1 MFQRKNHVVEYSI
14 LIILISM
21 GTRQTF
27 GLYLQPITDELD
39 IGRELFSLAI
49 ALQSIIGGLPF
60 AGVLADRYGSRWVAI
75 GGGLLFAVSMYL
87 MSIVTHWTGLMFSF
101 GLLSGISLSCV
112 SYVVVLGTVA
122 QVVPPERRSRTFGFI
137 TAAGSVGM
145 FIVVPVAQR
154 ILNTFGWRTTLAILA
169 GFAGLIALLAMGY
182 PTRKQP
188 VAGGESTDKPSD
200 SLTQVLVQ
208 ASRHSGYWLL
218 TIGFFVCGF
227 HVSFVASHL
236 PAYLTDNGLSGT
248 AGATALSL
256 VGLFNLFGSTL
267 FGYLGDHY
275 RKKYLL
281 SGLYLGRSFVISLFL
296 LFPLTETTALIFG
309 AAIGFLWLATVPLTS
324 GTVAQIFGPRYL
336 STLYGIVFFSHQI
349 GSFLGV
355 WLGGRIY
362 DATGMYTP
370 VWVIAIILGVLACI
384 VHLPIVDRPVYP
396 LRTTTAASR

>member
-1 MFQRKNHVVEYSI
+1 MSRRANHVVGYSI

-27 GLYLQPITDELD
+27 GIYLQPVTDELG

-49 ALQSIIGGLPF
+49 AIQSIIGGLPF

-75 GGGLLFAVSMYL
+75 GGGLLFGVSMYL
-87 MSIVTHWTGLMFSF
+87 MSITTHWTGLMLGF
-101 GLLSGISLSCV
+101 GLLSGVSLSCV
-112 SYVVVLGTVA
+112 SYVVVLGAVA

-145 FIVVPVAQR
+145 FIVVPVAQH
-154 ILNTFGWRTTLAILA
+154 IVNAFGWRTTFAIFG
-169 GFAGLIALLAMGY
+169 GFVGLIALLAVGY
-182 PTRKQP
+182 PTRKQQ
-188 VAGGESTDKPSD
+188 VAGSESTVESSD
-200 SLTQVLVQ
+200 SLTQVLAK
-208 ASRHSGYWLL
+208 ASQHSGYWLL
-218 TIGFFVCGF
+218 TSGFFVCGF
-227 HVSFVASHL
+227 HVSYVASHL

-281 SGLYLGRSFVISLFL
+281 SGLYLGRSFIISLFL
-296 LFPLTETTALIFG
+296 LFPVTETTAMVFG

-336 STLYGIVFFSHQI
+336 STLYGIVFFSHQV
-349 GSFLGV
+349 GSFFGV

-370 VWVIAIILGVLACI
+370 VWIIAIILGVLACI
-384 VHLPIVDRPVYP
+384 VHLPIADRPIYP
-396 LRTTTAASR
+396 LRATGTAIR

>member
-1 MFQRKNHVVEYSI
+1 MFQRKNHVVGYSI

-87 MSIVTHWTGLMFSF
+87 MSIVTHWTGLMLGF

-112 SYVVVLGTVA
+112 SYVVVLGAVA

-169 GFAGLIALLAMGY
+169 GFAGLIALLAVGY

-236 PAYLTDNGLSGT
+236 PTYLTDNGLSGT

-336 STLYGIVFFSHQI
+336 STLYGIVFFSHQV

>member
-1 MFQRKNHVVEYSI
+1 MTQREKHVVGYSI

-27 GLYLQPITDELD
+27 GIYLQPVTDELG

-49 ALQSIIGGLPF
+49 AIQSIIGGLPF
-60 AGVLADRYGSRWVAI
+60 AGMLADRYGSRWVAI

-87 MSIVTHWTGLMFSF
+87 MSIMTHWTGLMLGF
-101 GLLSGISLSCV
+101 GLLPGVALSCV
-112 SYVVVLGTVA
+112 SYVVVLGAVA
-122 QVVPPERRSRTFGFI
+122 QIVPPERRSRTFGFI
-137 TAAGSVGM
+137 TAAGSIGM
-145 FIVVPVAQR
+145 FIVVPVAQH
-154 ILNTFGWRTTLAILA
+154 ILNAFGWRTTFVIFT
-169 GFAGLIALLAMGY
+169 GFVGLIAVLAVGY
-182 PTRKQP
+182 PTRKQQA
-188 VAGGESTDKPSD
+188 AGNGPTDKPSD
-200 SLTQVLVQ
+200 SLTQVLAK
-208 ASRHSGYWLL
+208 ASQHSGYWLL

-227 HVSFVASHL
+227 HVSYVASHL

-256 VGLFNLFGSTL
+256 VGLFNLFGSSL

-296 LFPLTETTALIFG
+296 LFPVTETTAMIFG
-309 AAIGFLWLATVPLTS
+309 ATIGFLWLATVPLTS

-336 STLYGIVFFSHQI
+336 STLYGIVFFSHQV

-362 DATGMYTP
+362 DATGTYTP

-384 VHLPIVDRPVYP
+384 VHLPIADRPVYP
-396 LRTTTAASR
+396 LRTTGAAVR

>member
-1 MFQRKNHVVEYSI
+1 MFQRKTHVVGYSI

-75 GGGLLFAVSMYL
+75 GGGLLFAASMYL
-87 MSIVTHWTGLMFSF
+87 MSITTHWTGLMLGF

-112 SYVVVLGTVA
+112 SYVVVLGAVA

-169 GFAGLIALLAMGY
+169 GFAGLIALLAVGY

-296 LFPLTETTALIFG
+296 LFPVTETTAMVFG

-370 VWVIAIILGVLACI
+370 VWIIAIILGVLACI

-396 LRTTTAASR
+396 LRTTTTASR

>member
-1 MFQRKNHVVEYSI
+1 MNQRKTHVVGYSI

-49 ALQSIIGGLPF
+49 ALQNIIGGLPF

-87 MSIVTHWTGLMFSF
+87 MSIMTHWTGLMLGF

-112 SYVVVLGTVA
+112 SYVVVLGAVV

-154 ILNTFGWRTTLAILA
+154 ILNTFGWRTTFAIFA
-169 GFAGLIALLAMGY
+169 GFAGLIALLAVGY

-188 VAGGESTDKPSD
+188 VAGSDSTDEPSD
-200 SLTQVLVQ
+200 SLTQVLAK
-208 ASRHSGYWLL
+208 ASQHSGYWLL

-248 AGATALSL
+248 VGATALSL

-281 SGLYLGRSFVISLFL
+281 SGLYLGRSIVISLFL
-296 LFPLTETTALIFG
+296 LIPLTETTALIFG

-384 VHLPIVDRPVYP
+384 VHLPIVDQPVYP
-396 LRTTTAASR
+396 LRATSAASR

>member
-1 MFQRKNHVVEYSI
+1 MAQRENYIVGYSI

-27 GLYLQPITDELD
+27 GIYLQPVTHELG

-49 ALQSIIGGLPF
+49 AIQSIIGGLPF
-60 AGVLADRYGSRWVAI
+60 AGILSDRYGSRWVAI

-87 MSIVTHWTGLMFSF
+87 MSITTHWTSLMLGF
-101 GLLSGISLSCV
+101 GLLSGVSLSCV
-112 SYVVVLGTVA
+112 SYVVVLGAVA

-137 TAAGSVGM
+137 TAAGSIGM
-145 FIVVPVAQR
+145 FLVVPVAQHF
-154 ILNTFGWRTTLAILA
+154 LNAHGWRTTFAIFA
-169 GFAGLIALLAMGY
+169 GFVGLIALLAVGY
-182 PTRKQP
+182 PTRKQQL
-188 VAGGESTDKPSD
+188 AGIELTEEPSD
-200 SLTQVLVQ
+200 SLTQVLAK

-227 HVSFVASHL
+227 HVSYVASHL

-281 SGLYLGRSFVISLFL
+281 SGLYFGRSIIISLFL
-296 LFPLTETTALIFG
+296 IFPVTETTAMIFG

-336 STLYGIVFFSHQI
+336 ATLYGIVFFSHQV

-362 DATGMYTP
+362 DVTGVYTP
-370 VWVIAIILGVLACI
+370 VWIIAIILGVMASI

-396 LRTTTAASR
+396 LRATSAETR

>member
-1 MFQRKNHVVEYSI
+1 
-14 LIILISM
+14 M

-87 MSIVTHWTGLMFSF
+87 MSIVTHWTGLMLGF
-101 GLLSGISLSCV
+101 GLLSGLSLSCV
-112 SYVVVLGTVA
+112 SYVVVLGAVA

-169 GFAGLIALLAMGY
+169 GFAGLIALLAVGY

-281 SGLYLGRSFVISLFL
+281 SGLYLGRSIIISLFL
-296 LFPLTETTALIFG
+296 LFPVTETTAMVFG

-336 STLYGIVFFSHQI
+336 STLYGIVFFSHQV

-370 VWVIAIILGVLACI
+370 VWIIAIILGVMACI
-384 VHLPIVDRPVYP
+384 VHLPIADRPVYP
-396 LRTTTAASR
+396 LRATGAAIR

>member
-1 MFQRKNHVVEYSI
+1 MLQRKTYVVGCSI
-14 LIILISM
+14 FIILISM

-27 GLYLQPITDELD
+27 GIYLQPVTDELG

-49 ALQSIIGGLPF
+49 AIQSIIGGLPL
-60 AGVLADRYGSRWVAI
+60 AGMLSDRYGSRWVAI
-75 GGGLLFAVSMYL
+75 GGGLLFVVSMYL
-87 MSIVTHWTGLMFSF
+87 MSITTHGTGLMLGF
-101 GLLSGISLSCV
+101 GLLSGLALSCV
-112 SYVVVLGTVA
+112 SYVVVLGAVV

-145 FIVVPVAQR
+145 FIVVPVAQH
-154 ILNTFGWRTTLAILA
+154 ILNAFGWRTTFAI
-169 GFAGLIALLAMGY
+169 FAGVVALIAVLAVGY

-188 VAGGESTDKPSD
+188 AAGGDPTDMPCD
-200 SLTQVLVQ
+200 SLTEVLAK
-208 ASRHSGYWLL
+208 ASHHSGYWLL

-227 HVSFVASHL
+227 HVSYVASHL
-236 PAYLTDNGLSGT
+236 PAYLTDNGLSST
-248 AGATALSL
+248 TGATALSL

-281 SGLYLGRSFVISLFL
+281 SGLYFGRSIIISLFL
-296 LFPLTETTALIFG
+296 IFPVTETTAMVFG

-336 STLYGIVFFSHQI
+336 ATLYGIVFFSHQV

-370 VWVIAIILGVLACI
+370 VWIIAIILGVLASI
-384 VHLPIVDRPVYP
+384 VHLPIADRPVYP
-396 LRTTTAASR
+396 LRATGAATR

>member
-1 MFQRKNHVVEYSI
+1 LFQRKNHVVGYSI

-27 GLYLQPITDELD
+27 GIYLQPVADELG

-49 ALQSIIGGLPF
+49 AIQSIIGGLPF

-75 GGGLLFAVSMYL
+75 GGGLLFALSMYL
-87 MSIVTHWTGLMFSF
+87 MSIVTHWTGLMLGF
-101 GLLSGISLSCV
+101 GLLSGVSLSCV
-112 SYVVVLGTVA
+112 SYVVVLGAVV

-169 GFAGLIALLAMGY
+169 GFAGLIALLAVGY

>member
-1 MFQRKNHVVEYSI
+1 LFQRKNHVVGYSI

-87 MSIVTHWTGLMFSF
+87 MSIVTHWTGLMLGF

-112 SYVVVLGTVA
+112 SYVVVLGAVA

-169 GFAGLIALLAMGY
+169 GFAGLIALLAVGY

-362 DATGMYTP
+362 DATGIYTP
-370 VWVIAIILGVLACI
+370 VWIIAIILGVLACI

>member
-1 MFQRKNHVVEYSI
+1 MTRRENYIVGYSI

-27 GLYLQPITDELD
+27 GIYLQPVTDELG

-60 AGVLADRYGSRWVAI
+60 AGILSDRYGSRWVAI

-87 MSIVTHWTGLMFSF
+87 MSITAHWTSLMLGF
-101 GLLSGISLSCV
+101 GLLSGVSLSCV
-112 SYVVVLGTVA
+112 SYVVVLGAVA

-137 TAAGSVGM
+137 TAAGSIGM
-145 FIVVPVAQR
+145 FIVVPAAQH
-154 ILNTFGWRTTLAILA
+154 IMNAFGWRTTFAIFA
-169 GFAGLIALLAMGY
+169 GFVGLIALLAVGY
-182 PTRKQP
+182 PTRKQQ
-188 VAGGESTDKPSD
+188 VAGSESTEGSSD
-200 SLTQVLVQ
+200 SLTQVLVK
-208 ASRHSGYWLL
+208 ASQHSGYWLL

-227 HVSFVASHL
+227 HVSYVASHL
-236 PAYLTDNGLSGT
+236 PAYLTDNGLSST

-281 SGLYLGRSFVISLFL
+281 SGLYFGRSIIISLFL
-296 LFPLTETTALIFG
+296 IFPVTETTAMIFG
-309 AAIGFLWLATVPLTS
+309 GAIGFLWLATVPLTS

-336 STLYGIVFFSHQI
+336 ATLYGIVFFSHQV

-370 VWVIAIILGVLACI
+370 VWIIAIILGVMASI
-384 VHLPIVDRPVYP
+384 VHLPIADRPVYP
-396 LRTTTAASR
+396 LRATGAATR

>member
-1 MFQRKNHVVEYSI
+1 
-14 LIILISM
+14 M

-27 GLYLQPITDELD
+27 GIYLQPVTDELG

-87 MSIVTHWTGLMFSF
+87 MSIVTHWTGLMLGF
-101 GLLSGISLSCV
+101 GLLSGVSLSCV
-112 SYVVVLGTVA
+112 SYVVVLGAVV

-145 FIVVPVAQR
+145 FIVVPVAQH
-154 ILNTFGWRTTLAILA
+154 ILNTFGWRTTFAIFA
-169 GFAGLIALLAMGY
+169 GFAGLIALLAVGY
-182 PTRKQP
+182 PTRKQQI
-188 VAGGESTDKPSD
+188 AGSELTAEPSD
-200 SLTQVLVQ
+200 SLTQVLVK
-208 ASRHSGYWLL
+208 ASQHSGYWLL

-281 SGLYLGRSFVISLFL
+281 SGLYLGRSFIISLFL
-296 LFPLTETTALIFG
+296 LFPVTETTAMIFG

-336 STLYGIVFFSHQI
+336 STLYGIVFFSHQV

-370 VWVIAIILGVLACI
+370 VWIIAIILGVLACI
-384 VHLPIVDRPVYP
+384 VHLPIADRPVYP
-396 LRTTTAASR
+396 LRTTGAALEDGA

>member
-1 MFQRKNHVVEYSI
+1 MFQRKTHVVGYSI

-27 GLYLQPITDELD
+27 GLYLQPVTDELG

-49 ALQSIIGGLPF
+49 AIQSIIGGLPF
-60 AGVLADRYGSRWVAI
+60 AGMLSDRYGSRWVAI

-87 MSIVTHWTGLMFSF
+87 MSITTHWTGLMLGF

-112 SYVVVLGTVA
+112 SYVVVLGAVV

-154 ILNTFGWRTTLAILA
+154 ILNTFGWRTTLAIFA
-169 GFAGLIALLAMGY
+169 GFAGLIALLAVGY
-182 PTRKQP
+182 PTRKQQI
-188 VAGGESTDKPSD
+188 AGGGSTDKPSD

-370 VWVIAIILGVLACI
+370 VWVMAIILGVLACI
-384 VHLPIVDRPVYP
+384 VHLPIVDQPVYP
-396 LRTTTAASR
+396 LRTTTTASR

>member
-1 MFQRKNHVVEYSI
+1 MARRESYIVRYSI

-27 GLYLQPITDELD
+27 GIYLQPVTDELG

-49 ALQSIIGGLPF
+49 AIQSIIGGLPF
-60 AGVLADRYGSRWVAI
+60 AGMLSDRYGSRWVAI

-87 MSIVTHWTGLMFSF
+87 MSITTHWTGLMLGF
-101 GLLSGISLSCV
+101 GLLSGVSLSCV
-112 SYVVVLGTVA
+112 SYVVVLGAVA
-122 QVVPPERRSRTFGFI
+122 QAVPPERRSRTFGFI

-154 ILNTFGWRTTLAILA
+154 ILNTFGWRTTFAIFA
-169 GFAGLIALLAMGY
+169 GFAGLIALLAVGY

-188 VAGGESTDKPSD
+188 VTGSDSTEPSN
-200 SLTQVLVQ
+200 SLTQVLAK
-208 ASRHSGYWLL
+208 ASQHSGYWLL

-281 SGLYLGRSFVISLFL
+281 SGLYLGRSIIISLFIF
-296 LFPLTETTALIFG
+296 FPVTETTAMIFG

-370 VWVIAIILGVLACI
+370 VWVIAIILGVLAFI
-384 VHLPIVDRPVYP
+384 VHLPIEDRPVYP
-396 LRTTTAASR
+396 LRATGAASR

>member
-1 MFQRKNHVVEYSI
+1 MTRRANHVVGYSI
-14 LIILISM
+14 FIILVSM

-27 GLYLQPITDELD
+27 GIYLQPVADELG

-49 ALQSIIGGLPF
+49 AIQSIIGGLPF

-75 GGGLLFAVSMYL
+75 GGGLLFALSMYL
-87 MSIVTHWTGLMFSF
+87 MSIVTHWTGLMLGF
-101 GLLSGISLSCV
+101 GLLSGVSLSCV
-112 SYVVVLGTVA
+112 SYVVVLGAVVQA
-122 QVVPPERRSRTFGFI
+122 VPPERRSRTFGFI

-154 ILNTFGWRTTLAILA
+154 ILNTFGWRTTFAIFA
-169 GFAGLIALLAMGY
+169 GFAGLIALLAVGY
-182 PTRKQP
+182 PTRKQQ
-188 VAGGESTDKPSD
+188 VADDEIADKPSD
-200 SLTQVLVQ
+200 SLTQVLAK
-208 ASRHSGYWLL
+208 ASQHSGYWLL

-236 PAYLTDNGLSGT
+236 PSYLTDNGLSGT

-281 SGLYLGRSFVISLFL
+281 SGLYLGRSIIISLFI
-296 LFPLTETTALIFG
+296 LFPVTETTAMIFG

-324 GTVAQIFGPRYL
+324 STVAQIFGPRYL

-370 VWVIAIILGVLACI
+370 VWVIAIILGVLAFI
-384 VHLPIVDRPVYP
+384 VHLPIEDRPVYP
-396 LRTTTAASR
+396 LRATGAASR

>member
-1 MFQRKNHVVEYSI
+1 MARRENYIVGYSI

-27 GLYLQPITDELD
+27 GIYLQPVTDELG

-49 ALQSIIGGLPF
+49 AIQSIIGGLPF
-60 AGVLADRYGSRWVAI
+60 AGILSDRYGSRWVAI
-75 GGGLLFAVSMYL
+75 GGGLLFALSMYL
-87 MSIVTHWTGLMFSF
+87 MSITTHWIGLMLGF

-112 SYVVVLGTVA
+112 SYVVVLGAVA
-122 QVVPPERRSRTFGFI
+122 QIVPPERRSRTFGFI

-145 FIVVPVAQR
+145 FIVVPVAQH
-154 ILNTFGWRTTLAILA
+154 ILNAFGWRTTFAIFA
-169 GFAGLIALLAMGY
+169 GFVGLIAFLAVGY
-182 PTRKQP
+182 PTRKQQL
-188 VAGGESTDKPSD
+188 AGGELTEAPSD
-200 SLTQVLVQ
+200 SLTQVLAK
-208 ASRHSGYWLL
+208 ASHHSGYWLL

-227 HVSFVASHL
+227 HVSYVASHL
-236 PAYLTDNGLSGT
+236 PAYLTDNGLSST

-281 SGLYLGRSFVISLFL
+281 SGLYFGRSIIISLFL
-296 LFPLTETTALIFG
+296 IFPVTETTAMIFG

-336 STLYGIVFFSHQI
+336 ATLYGIVFFSHQV

-362 DATGMYTP
+362 DATGVYTP
-370 VWVIAIILGVLACI
+370 VWIIAIILGVLACI
-384 VHLPIVDRPVYP
+384 VHLPIADKPVYP
-396 LRTTTAASR
+396 LRTTNATTR

>member
-1 MFQRKNHVVEYSI
+1 MNQRKTHVVGYSI

-27 GLYLQPITDELD
+27 GIYLQPVTDELG

-49 ALQSIIGGLPF
+49 AIQSIIGGLPF
-60 AGVLADRYGSRWVAI
+60 AGILSDRYGSRWVAI

-87 MSIVTHWTGLMFSF
+87 MSITTHWTSLMLGF
-101 GLLSGISLSCV
+101 GLLSGVSLSCV
-112 SYVVVLGTVA
+112 SYVVVLGAVV
-122 QVVPPERRSRTFGFI
+122 QVVSPERRSRTFGFI

-145 FIVVPVAQR
+145 FIVVPTAQH
-154 ILNTFGWRTTLAILA
+154 ILNTLGWRTTFAIFA
-169 GFAGLIALLAMGY
+169 GIVGLIAVLAVGY
-182 PTRKQP
+182 PTRKQQVP
-188 VAGGESTDKPSD
+188 GSESTEEPSD
-200 SLTQVLVQ
+200 SLTQVLAI
-208 ASRHSGYWLL
+208 ASQHSGYWLL

-227 HVSFVASHL
+227 HVSYVASHL

-248 AGATALSL
+248 AGATALSM

-267 FGYLGDHY
+267 FGYLGDRY

-281 SGLYLGRSFVISLFL
+281 SGLYLGRSIIISLFL
-296 LFPLTETTALIFG
+296 LFPVTETAAIIFG

-324 GTVAQIFGPRYL
+324 GTVVQIFGPRYL
-336 STLYGIVFFSHQI
+336 STLYGIVFFSHQV

-362 DATGMYTP
+362 DVTGMYTP
-370 VWVIAIILGVLACI
+370 VWIIAIILGVLACI
-384 VHLPIVDRPVYP
+384 VHLPIADRPVYP
-396 LRTTTAASR
+396 LRTTSAMTR

>member
-1 MFQRKNHVVEYSI
+1 MTRRVNHVVGYSI

-27 GLYLQPITDELD
+27 GIYLQPVTDELG

-49 ALQSIIGGLPF
+49 AIQSIIGGLPF
-60 AGVLADRYGSRWVAI
+60 AGILSDRYGSRWVAI

-87 MSIVTHWTGLMFSF
+87 MSITTHWGSLMLGF
-101 GLLSGISLSCV
+101 GLLSGVSLSCV
-112 SYVVVLGTVA
+112 SYVVVLGAVA

-137 TAAGSVGM
+137 TAAGSIGM
-145 FIVVPVAQR
+145 FIVVPAAQH
-154 ILNTFGWRTTLAILA
+154 ILNAFGWRTTFAIFA
-169 GFAGLIALLAMGY
+169 GFVGLIALLAVGY
-182 PTRKQP
+182 PTRKQQF
-188 VAGGESTDKPSD
+188 AGSELTEESSD
-200 SLTQVLVQ
+200 SLTQVLAK
-208 ASRHSGYWLL
+208 ASQHSGYWLL

-227 HVSFVASHL
+227 HVSYVASHL

-281 SGLYLGRSFVISLFL
+281 SGLYFGRSIIISLFL
-296 LFPLTETTALIFG
+296 IFPVTETTAMIFG

-336 STLYGIVFFSHQI
+336 ATLYGIVFFSHQV

-362 DATGMYTP
+362 DATGVYTP
-370 VWVIAIILGVLACI
+370 VWIIAIILGVMASI
-384 VHLPIVDRPVYP
+384 VHLPIADRPVYP
-396 LRTTTAASR
+396 LRATGAVTR

>member
-1 MFQRKNHVVEYSI
+1 MARRENYIVGYSI
-14 LIILISM
+14 CIILISM

-27 GLYLQPITDELD
+27 GIYLQPVTDELG

-49 ALQSIIGGLPF
+49 AIQSIIGGLPF
-60 AGVLADRYGSRWVAI
+60 AGILSDRYGSRWVAI

-87 MSIVTHWTGLMFSF
+87 MSITTHWTSLMLGF
-101 GLLSGISLSCV
+101 GLLSGVSLSCV
-112 SYVVVLGTVA
+112 SYVVVLGAVA

-137 TAAGSVGM
+137 TAAGSIGM
-145 FIVVPVAQR
+145 FIVVPVAQH
-154 ILNTFGWRTTLAILA
+154 ILNAYGWRTTFAIFA
-169 GFAGLIALLAMGY
+169 GFVGLIALLAVGY
-182 PTRKQP
+182 PTRKQQL
-188 VAGGESTDKPSD
+188 AGIELTEESSD
-200 SLTQVLVQ
+200 SLSQVLAK
-208 ASRHSGYWLL
+208 ASQHSGYWLL

-227 HVSFVASHL
+227 HVSYVASHL

-281 SGLYLGRSFVISLFL
+281 SGLYFGRSIIISLFL
-296 LFPLTETTALIFG
+296 IFPVTETTAMIFG

-336 STLYGIVFFSHQI
+336 ATLYGIVFFSHQV

-362 DATGMYTP
+362 DATGVYTP
-370 VWVIAIILGVLACI
+370 VWIIAIILGVLASI
-384 VHLPIVDRPVYP
+384 VHLPITDRPVYP
-396 LRTTTAASR
+396 LRATGTAVR

>member
-1 MFQRKNHVVEYSI
+1 MARRENYIVGYSI

-27 GLYLQPITDELD
+27 GIYLQPVTDALG

-49 ALQSIIGGLPF
+49 AIQSIIGGLPF
-60 AGVLADRYGSRWVAI
+60 AGILSDRYGSRWVAI
-75 GGGLLFAVSMYL
+75 GGGVLFAVSMYL
-87 MSIVTHWTGLMFSF
+87 MSITTHWISLMLGF
-101 GLLSGISLSCV
+101 GFLSGVSLSCV
-112 SYVVVLGTVA
+112 SYVVVLGAVA

-137 TAAGSVGM
+137 TAAGSIGM
-145 FIVVPVAQR
+145 FIVVPAAQY
-154 ILNTFGWRTTLAILA
+154 ILNAFGWRTTFAIFA
-169 GFAGLIALLAMGY
+169 GFVGLIALLALGY
-182 PTRKQP
+182 PTRKQQ
-188 VAGGESTDKPSD
+188 VAGSESTSEPSD
-200 SLTQVLVQ
+200 SLTQVLAK
-208 ASRHSGYWLL
+208 ASHHSGYWLL

-227 HVSFVASHL
+227 HVSYVASHL

-281 SGLYLGRSFVISLFL
+281 SGLYFGRSIIISLFL
-296 LFPLTETTALIFG
+296 LFPVTETTAMIFG

-336 STLYGIVFFSHQI
+336 STLYGIVFFSHQV

-362 DATGMYTP
+362 DATGVYTP
-370 VWVIAIILGVLACI
+370 VWIIAIILGVMASI
-384 VHLPIVDRPVYP
+384 VHLPIADRPVYP
-396 LRTTTAASR
+396 LRATEAAVR

>member
-1 MFQRKNHVVEYSI
+1 MFQRKNHVVGYSI

-87 MSIVTHWTGLMFSF
+87 MSIVTHWTGLMLGF

-112 SYVVVLGTVA
+112 SYVVVLGAVA

-169 GFAGLIALLAMGY
+169 SFAGLIALLAVGY

>member
-1 MFQRKNHVVEYSI
+1 MFQRKNRVVGYSI

-27 GLYLQPITDELD
+27 GIYLQPVTDELG

-49 ALQSIIGGLPF
+49 AIQSIIGGLPL
-60 AGVLADRYGSRWVAI
+60 AGMLADRYGSRWVAV

-87 MSIVTHWTGLMFSF
+87 MSTTTHATGLMLGF
-101 GLLSGISLSCV
+101 GVLSGVSLSCV
-112 SYVVVLGTVA
+112 SYVVVLGAVA

-145 FIVVPVAQR
+145 FIVVPVAQY
-154 ILNTFGWRTTLAILA
+154 ILNAFGWRTTFAIFA
-169 GFAGLIALLAMGY
+169 GVVGLIALLAVGY
-182 PTRKQP
+182 PTRKQQ
-188 VAGGESTDKPSD
+188 VAGDDPTDKPSD
-200 SLTQVLVQ
+200 SLTQVLAK

-227 HVSFVASHL
+227 HVSYVASHL
-236 PAYLTDNGLSGT
+236 PAYLTDKGLSST

-281 SGLYLGRSFVISLFL
+281 SGLYFGRSVIISLFL
-296 LFPLTETTALIFG
+296 LFPVTETTAMIFG

-336 STLYGIVFFSHQI
+336 ATLYGIVFFSHQV

-362 DATGMYTP
+362 DATGVYTP
-370 VWVIAIILGVLACI
+370 VWIIAIILGILASI
-384 VHLPIVDRPVYP
+384 VHLPISDRPVYP
-396 LRTTTAASR
+396 LRATGAAIR

>member
-1 MFQRKNHVVEYSI
+1 MFQRKNHVVGYSI

-87 MSIVTHWTGLMFSF
+87 MSIVTHWTGLMLGF

-112 SYVVVLGTVA
+112 SYVVVLGAVA

-169 GFAGLIALLAMGY
+169 GFAGLIALLAVGY

>member
-1 MFQRKNHVVEYSI
+1 MTRRVNHVVGYSI

-27 GLYLQPITDELD
+27 GIYLQPVTDELG

-49 ALQSIIGGLPF
+49 AIQSIIGGLPF

-87 MSIVTHWTGLMFSF
+87 MSIVTHWTGLMLGF
-101 GLLSGISLSCV
+101 GLLSGLSLSCV
-112 SYVVVLGTVA
+112 SYVVVLGAVA

-154 ILNTFGWRTTLAILA
+154 ILNTFGWRTAFAIFA
-169 GFAGLIALLAMGY
+169 GFVGLIALLAVGY
-182 PTRKQP
+182 PTRKQQ
-188 VAGGESTDKPSD
+188 VAGDESTDKPSD
-200 SLTQVLVQ
+200 SLTQVLAK
-208 ASRHSGYWLL
+208 ASQHSGYWLL

-236 PAYLTDNGLSGT
+236 PAYLTDNGLSGA

-281 SGLYLGRSFVISLFL
+281 SGLYLGRSIIISLFL
-296 LFPLTETTALIFG
+296 LFPVTETTAMIFG

-362 DATGMYTP
+362 DATGLYTS

-384 VHLPIVDRPVYP
+384 VHLPIADRPVYP
-396 LRTTTAASR
+396 LRATGAAVR

>member
-1 MFQRKNHVVEYSI
+1 MVQRKTYVVGCSI

-27 GLYLQPITDELD
+27 GIYLQPVTDELG

-49 ALQSIIGGLPF
+49 AIQSIIGGVPL
-60 AGVLADRYGSRWVAI
+60 AGMLSDRYGSRWVAI

-87 MSIVTHWTGLMFSF
+87 MSITTHGTSLMLGF
-101 GLLSGISLSCV
+101 GLLSGLALSCV
-112 SYVVVLGTVA
+112 SYVVVLGAVV

-145 FIVVPVAQR
+145 FIVVPVAQH
-154 ILNTFGWRTTLAILA
+154 ILNAFGWRTTFAIFA
-169 GFAGLIALLAMGY
+169 GFVSLIAVLAVGY

-188 VAGGESTDKPSD
+188 DAGGDPTDMPSD
-200 SLTQVLVQ
+200 SLTEVLAK
-208 ASRHSGYWLL
+208 ASHHSGYWLL

-227 HVSFVASHL
+227 HVSYVASHL
-236 PAYLTDNGLSGT
+236 PAYLTDNGLSST

-281 SGLYLGRSFVISLFL
+281 SGLYFGRSIIISLFL
-296 LFPLTETTALIFG
+296 IFPVTETTAMVFG

-336 STLYGIVFFSHQI
+336 ATLYGIVFFSHQV

-370 VWVIAIILGVLACI
+370 VWIIAIILGVLASI
-384 VHLPIVDRPVYP
+384 VHLPIADRPVYP
-396 LRTTTAASR
+396 LRATGASVR

>member
-1 MFQRKNHVVEYSI
+1 MTRRENYIVGYSI

-27 GLYLQPITDELD
+27 GIYLQPVTDELG

-49 ALQSIIGGLPF
+49 AIQSIIGGLPF
-60 AGVLADRYGSRWVAI
+60 AGILSDRYGSRWVAI
-75 GGGLLFAVSMYL
+75 GGGLLFAISMYL
-87 MSIVTHWTGLMFSF
+87 MSITAHWISLMLGF
-101 GLLSGISLSCV
+101 GLLSGVSLSCV
-112 SYVVVLGTVA
+112 SYVVVLGAVA

-137 TAAGSVGM
+137 TAAGSIGM
-145 FIVVPVAQR
+145 FIVVPVAQH
-154 ILNTFGWRTTLAILA
+154 ILNALGWRITFTVFA
-169 GFAGLIALLAMGY
+169 GFVGLIALLAVGY
-182 PTRKQP
+182 PTRKQQIVGSEP
-188 VAGGESTDKPSD
+188 TAGPSD
-200 SLTQVLVQ
+200 SLTQVLAK
-208 ASRHSGYWLL
+208 ASQHSGYWLL

-227 HVSFVASHL
+227 HVSYVASHL
-236 PAYLTDNGLSGT
+236 PAYLTDNGLSST

-281 SGLYLGRSFVISLFL
+281 SGLYFGRSIIISLFL
-296 LFPLTETTALIFG
+296 IFPVTETTAMIFG
-309 AAIGFLWLATVPLTS
+309 GAIGFLWLATVPLTS

-336 STLYGIVFFSHQI
+336 ATLYGIVFFSHQV

-370 VWVIAIILGVLACI
+370 VWIIAIILGILASI
-384 VHLPIVDRPVYP
+384 VHLPITDRPVYP
-396 LRTTTAASR
+396 LRTTGAATH

>member
-1 MFQRKNHVVEYSI
+1 MTRRANHVVGYSI
-14 LIILISM
+14 FIILVSM

-27 GLYLQPITDELD
+27 GIYLQPVADELG

-49 ALQSIIGGLPF
+49 AIQSIIGGLPF

-75 GGGLLFAVSMYL
+75 GGGLLFALSMYL
-87 MSIVTHWTGLMFSF
+87 MSIVTHWTGLMLGF
-101 GLLSGISLSCV
+101 GLLSGVALSCV
-112 SYVVVLGTVA
+112 SYVVVLGAVVQA
-122 QVVPPERRSRTFGFI
+122 VPPERRSRTFGFI

-154 ILNTFGWRTTLAILA
+154 ILNTFGWRTTFAIFA
-169 GFAGLIALLAMGY
+169 GFAGLIALLAVGY
-182 PTRKQP
+182 PTRKQQ
-188 VAGGESTDKPSD
+188 VADDEIADKPSD
-200 SLTQVLVQ
+200 SLTQVLAK
-208 ASRHSGYWLL
+208 ASQHSGYWLL

-281 SGLYLGRSFVISLFL
+281 SGLYLGRSIIISLFI
-296 LFPLTETTALIFG
+296 LFPVTETTAMIFG

-370 VWVIAIILGVLACI
+370 VWVIAIILGVLAFI
-384 VHLPIVDRPVYP
+384 VHLPIEDRPVYP
-396 LRTTTAASR
+396 LRATGAASR

>member
-1 MFQRKNHVVEYSI
+1 MFQRKTHVVGYSI
-14 LIILISM
+14 FIILISM

-87 MSIVTHWTGLMFSF
+87 MSIVTHWTGLMLGF

-112 SYVVVLGTVA
+112 SYVVVLGAVA

-169 GFAGLIALLAMGY
+169 GFAVLIALLAVGY

-236 PAYLTDNGLSGT
+236 PTYLTDNGLSGT

-384 VHLPIVDRPVYP
+384 VHLPIVDRPIYP

>member
-1 MFQRKNHVVEYSI
+1 MTQHKNHVVGYSI

-87 MSIVTHWTGLMFSF
+87 MSIVTHWTGLMLGF

-112 SYVVVLGTVA
+112 SYVVVLGAVA

-169 GFAGLIALLAMGY
+169 GFAGLIALLAVGY

-362 DATGMYTP
+362 DATGIYTP
-370 VWVIAIILGVLACI
+370 VWIIAIILGVLACI

-396 LRTTTAASR
+396 LRTTTTASR

>member
-1 MFQRKNHVVEYSI
+1 MFQRKSHVVGYSI
-14 LIILISM
+14 IIILISM

-27 GLYLQPITDELD
+27 GIYLQPVTDELG

-49 ALQSIIGGLPF
+49 AIQSIIGGLPL
-60 AGVLADRYGSRWVAI
+60 AGILADRYGSRWVAI

-87 MSIVTHWTGLMFSF
+87 MSITTHATGLMLGF

-112 SYVVVLGTVA
+112 SYVVVLGAVA

-137 TAAGSVGM
+137 TAAGSIGM
-145 FIVVPVAQR
+145 FIVVPVAQY
-154 ILNTFGWRTTLAILA
+154 IMNAYGWRTTFVICA
-169 GFAGLIALLAMGY
+169 GFVALIALLAVGY
-182 PTRKQP
+182 PTRQQQ
-188 VAGGESTDKPSD
+188 VAGSESTETLSD
-200 SLTQVLVQ
+200 SLTEALAK

-227 HVSFVASHL
+227 HVSYVASHL

-281 SGLYLGRSFVISLFL
+281 SGLYLGRSIIISLFL
-296 LFPLTETTALIFG
+296 LFPVTKTTALIFG

-336 STLYGIVFFSHQI
+336 STLYGIVFFSHQV

-362 DATGMYTP
+362 DATGVYTP

-384 VHLPIVDRPVYP
+384 VHLPIADKPIYP
-396 LRTTTAASR
+396 LRTTNATVR

>member
-1 MFQRKNHVVEYSI
+1 
-14 LIILISM
+14 M

-27 GLYLQPITDELD
+27 GIYLQPVTDELG

-49 ALQSIIGGLPF
+49 AIQSIIGGLPF
-60 AGVLADRYGSRWVAI
+60 AGILADRYGSRWVAI

-87 MSIVTHWTGLMFSF
+87 MSITMHWISLMLGF
-101 GLLSGISLSCV
+101 GLLSGVSLSCV
-112 SYVVVLGTVA
+112 SYVVVLGAVA

-137 TAAGSVGM
+137 TAAGSIGM
-145 FIVVPVAQR
+145 FIVVPAAQH
-154 ILNTFGWRTTLAILA
+154 ILNAFNWRTTFAIFA
-169 GFAGLIALLAMGY
+169 GFVGLIALLAVGY
-182 PTRKQP
+182 PTRKQQA
-188 VAGGESTDKPSD
+188 AGRESTDIASD
-200 SLTQVLVQ
+200 SLTEVLAK
-208 ASRHSGYWLL
+208 ASHHSGYWLL

-227 HVSFVASHL
+227 HVSYVASHL

-281 SGLYLGRSFVISLFL
+281 SGLYLGRSIIISLFL
-296 LFPLTETTALIFG
+296 IFPVTETTAMIFG

-336 STLYGIVFFSHQI
+336 STLYGIVFFSHQV

-362 DATGMYTP
+362 DATGVYTP
-370 VWVIAIILGVLACI
+370 VWIIAIILVYWLLSFTFPLQINLYIHLGQRTRQFANITSTKLKSQKGVQG
-384 VHLPIVDRPVYP
+384 
-396 LRTTTAASR
+396 

>member
-1 MFQRKNHVVEYSI
+1 MFQRKTHVVGYSI

-75 GGGLLFAVSMYL
+75 GGGLLFAASMYL
-87 MSIVTHWTGLMFSF
+87 MSITTHWTGLMLGF

-112 SYVVVLGTVA
+112 SYVVVLGAVA

-169 GFAGLIALLAMGY
+169 GFAGLIALLAVGY

-296 LFPLTETTALIFG
+296 LFPLTESTALIFG

-370 VWVIAIILGVLACI
+370 VWIIAIILGVLACI

-396 LRTTTAASR
+396 LRTTTTASR

>member
-1 MFQRKNHVVEYSI
+1 MFQRKTHVVGYSI

-60 AGVLADRYGSRWVAI
+60 AGMLSDRYGSRWVAI
-75 GGGLLFAVSMYL
+75 GGGLLFAASMYL
-87 MSIVTHWTGLMFSF
+87 MSITTHWTGLMLGF

-112 SYVVVLGTVA
+112 SYVVVLGAVA

-169 GFAGLIALLAMGY
+169 GFAGLIALLAVGY

-370 VWVIAIILGVLACI
+370 VWVMAIILGVLACI
-384 VHLPIVDRPVYP
+384 VHLPIVDQPVYP
-396 LRTTTAASR
+396 LRTTTTASR

>member
-1 MFQRKNHVVEYSI
+1 MPQRENYIVGYSI

-27 GLYLQPITDELD
+27 GIYLQPVTDELG

-60 AGVLADRYGSRWVAI
+60 AGILSDRYGSRWVAI
-75 GGGLLFAVSMYL
+75 GGGLLFTVSMYL
-87 MSIVTHWTGLMFSF
+87 MSIATHWTSLMLGF
-101 GLLSGISLSCV
+101 GLLSGVSLSCV
-112 SYVVVLGTVA
+112 SYVVVLGAVA

-137 TAAGSVGM
+137 TAAGSIGM
-145 FIVVPVAQR
+145 FIVVPVAQHF
-154 ILNTFGWRTTLAILA
+154 LNAHGWRTTFAMFA
-169 GFAGLIALLAMGY
+169 GFVGLIALLAVGY
-182 PTRKQP
+182 PTRKQQL
-188 VAGGESTDKPSD
+188 AGIELTEEPSD
-200 SLTQVLVQ
+200 SLTQVLAK
-208 ASRHSGYWLL
+208 ASQHSGYWLL

-227 HVSFVASHL
+227 HVSYVASHL

-281 SGLYLGRSFVISLFL
+281 SGLYFGRSIIISLFL
-296 LFPLTETTALIFG
+296 FFPVTETTAMIFG

-336 STLYGIVFFSHQI
+336 STLYGIVFFSHQV

-362 DATGMYTP
+362 DATGVYTP
-370 VWVIAIILGVLACI
+370 VWIIAIILGVLASI

-396 LRTTTAASR
+396 LRATGAATR

>member
-1 MFQRKNHVVEYSI
+1 MTQRKNHIVGYSI

-27 GLYLQPITDELD
+27 GIYLQPVADELG

-49 ALQSIIGGLPF
+49 AIQSIIGGLPF
-60 AGVLADRYGSRWVAI
+60 AGMLSDRYGSRWVAI
-75 GGGLLFAVSMYL
+75 GGGLLFALSMYL
-87 MSIVTHWTGLMFSF
+87 MSIVTHWTGLMLGF
-101 GLLSGISLSCV
+101 GLLSGVSLSCV
-112 SYVVVLGTVA
+112 SYVVVLGAVV

-145 FIVVPVAQR
+145 FVVVPVAQR
-154 ILNTFGWRTTLAILA
+154 ILNAHGWRTAFAI
-169 GFAGLIALLAMGY
+169 FAVFVGLIALLAMGY
-182 PTRKQP
+182 PTRKQQ
-188 VAGGESTDKPSD
+188 VADDEIADKPSD
-200 SLTQVLVQ
+200 SLTQVLAK
-208 ASRHSGYWLL
+208 ASQHSGYWLL

-281 SGLYLGRSFVISLFL
+281 SGLYLGRSIIISLFIF
-296 LFPLTETTALIFG
+296 FPVTETTAMIFG

-370 VWVIAIILGVLACI
+370 VWVIAIILGVLAFI
-384 VHLPIVDRPVYP
+384 VHLPIEDRPVYP
-396 LRTTTAASR
+396 LRATGAAVR